1 MSTVNTV
8 DKNQAVIDF
17 LMGCDTIA
25 NNPLFFNFLN
35 AKDNSKQIITE
46 GNETLLNKK
55 FIDGSVL
62 KRYTFT
68 IIDFRSVTYLPIPKT
83 PQTTTTTEVPVNEN
97 VEELLDVQGIMDWI
111 NQQADAQNYPD
122 FGNYCTI
129 EDMRTTSENP
139 NLNGIDTQVSPA
151 LAKYSISIQ
160 IDYIDTS
167 KAIWNS

>member
-1 MSTVNTV
+1 MSTVSI

-17 LMGCDTIA
+17 LMGCQTIA
-25 NNPLFFNFLN
+25 DNPLFFNFLD
-35 AKDNSKQIITE
+35 AKDNSKQIITQA
-46 GNETLLNKK
+46 NDTLLNKTYL
-55 FIDGSVL
+55 DGSVL

-68 IIDFRSVTYLPIPKT
+68 IIDFRSITYLPIPKSPT
-83 PQTTTTTEVPVNEN
+83 TTTTTEIPVNEN

-111 NQQADAQNYPD
+111 NEQADARSYPD
-122 FGNYCTI
+122 FGNNCII
-129 EDMRTTSENP
+129 ESMRTTSENP

-160 IDYIDTS
+160 IDYVDTS